1 MVMSEA
7 YGHLHASIRSVA
19 DDSAELRIRRI
30 RTDRWV
36 SYARAESALAAMEDL
51 LNFPKRTRM
60 PNLLLVGPTNN
71 GKTMIVEK
79 FRRAHPSTPASQTE
93 SGAAHVPVLRVQMPA
108 GPDEPRFFGAVLD
121 ELGYPHM
128 LTDRITK
135 RQDAALR
142 MMRETQVRVFVID
155 EVHNILS
162 GSRLQQRRLL
172 NLLRWLGNELQI
184 SLVAVGT
191 AEALHAVQSD
201 DQLANRF
208 EPVGLPPW
216 RAGSEYEQLLSTL
229 EAVLPLRLPSDLAEP
244 EIAHK
249 ILGMAE
255 GILGE
260 IVSIVVRAAVRAVG
274 SGAETITTDL
284 IDQTG
289 FIAPSQR
296 RRVAV

>member
-1 MVMSEA
+1 
-7 YGHLHASIRSVA
+7 
-19 DDSAELRIRRI
+19 
-30 RTDRWV
+30 
-36 SYARAESALAAMEDL
+36 
-51 LNFPKRTRM
+51 
-60 PNLLLVGPTNN
+60 
-71 GKTMIVEK
+71 
-79 FRRAHPSTPASQTE
+79 
-93 SGAAHVPVLRVQMPA
+93 
-108 GPDEPRFFGAVLD
+108 
-121 ELGYPHM
+121 
-128 LTDRITK
+128 
-135 RQDAALR
+135 
-142 MMRETQVRVFVID
+142 MRETQVRILVID

-184 SLVAVGT
+184 SLIAVGT

-216 RAGSEYEQLLSTL
+216 REGSEYQQLLNTL
-229 EAVLPLRLPSDLAEP
+229 EAVLPLRHPSDLSEA

-249 ILGMAE
+249 ILAKAE

-260 IVSIVVRAAVRAVG
+260 IVSVVSRAAVRAVS
-274 SGAETITTDL
+274 SGAEAITADL

>member
-1 MVMSEA
+1 
-7 YGHLHASIRSVA
+7 
-19 DDSAELRIRRI
+19 
-30 RTDRWV
+30 
-36 SYARAESALAAMEDL
+36 MEDL
-51 LNFPKRTRM
+51 LSFPKRTRM

-79 FRRAHPSTPASQTE
+79 FRRAHPATPASQTE
-93 SGAAHVPVLRVQMPA
+93 SGAAQVPVLRVQMPA
-108 GPDEPRFFGAVLD
+108 GPDEPRFFGAILD
-121 ELGYPHM
+121 ELGFPHM
-128 LTDRITK
+128 LTDRVSK
-135 RQDAALR
+135 RQETALR
-142 MMRETQVRVFVID
+142 MMRETQVRILVID

-162 GSRLQQRRLL
+162 GGRQQQRRLL

-184 SLVAVGT
+184 SLIAVGT

-208 EPVGLPPW
+208 ESVGLPPW
-216 RAGSEYEQLLSTL
+216 RDGSEYQQLLSTL
-229 EAVLPLRLPSDLAEP
+229 EAVLPLRHPSDLSEP
-244 EIAHK
+244 EVAHK
-249 ILGMAE
+249 ILAKAE

-260 IVSIVVRAAVRAVG
+260 IVSLVSRAAVRAVS
-274 SGAETITTDL
+274 SGAEAITADL

>member
-1 MVMSEA
+1 MSKA
-7 YGHLHASIRSVA
+7 YAHLHASVRAI
-19 DDSAELRIRRI
+19 AEESGEARVRRI

-36 SYARAESALAAMEDL
+36 SYARAELALASMEDL
-51 LNFPKRTRM
+51 LSFPKRTRM

-79 FRRAHPSTPASQTE
+79 FRRAHPATPASETE
-93 SGAAHVPVLRVQMPA
+93 SGAAQVPVLRVQMPA
-108 GPDEPRFFGAVLD
+108 GPDEPRFFGAILD
-121 ELGYPHM
+121 ELGFPHM
-128 LTDRITK
+128 LTDRVSK

-142 MMRETQVRVFVID
+142 MMRETQVRILVID

-184 SLVAVGT
+184 SLIAVGT

-216 RAGSEYEQLLSTL
+216 REGSEYQQLLNTL
-229 EAVLPLRLPSDLAEP
+229 EAVLPLRHPSDLSEA

-249 ILGMAE
+249 ILAKAE

-260 IVSIVVRAAVRAVG
+260 IVSVVSRAAVRAVS
-274 SGAETITTDL
+274 SGAEAITADL